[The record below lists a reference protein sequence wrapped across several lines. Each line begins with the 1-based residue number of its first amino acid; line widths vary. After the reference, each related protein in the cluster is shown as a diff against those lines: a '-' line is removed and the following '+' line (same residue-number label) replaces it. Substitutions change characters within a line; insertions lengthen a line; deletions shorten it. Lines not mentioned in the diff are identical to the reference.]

1 MQLDQLKRWQWA
13 LIGIIVGLMI
23 AYVRTGVEPDN
34 SVSMSLSVRE
44 FSQEV
49 GVDDLPGNRQR
60 IEDIVLHPPSDPA
73 ESAYRKAVQIVTFK
87 RAVFDE
93 QRKGWVYKPAAIKV
107 ELPFKAPGRDGGDY
121 GGSFE
126 NYMKA
131 VQGEN
136 KAVTYQFAWWEIPK
150 YQYAIWTAGC
160 LVIIG
165 GAWPTIVNVLV
176 GAGLGPQKKEEDYDL
191 ERFGKGKQ
199 EKAKAPSGRR
209 GMTAAEQSQLARMTE
224 NLESDL
230 APSGAPRTGG
240 VMAVAATEQP
250 VRKLDGKALE
260 VVVTQKEEEDKEY
273 KGEFYPVAKSGQK
286 KEDNS

>member
-73 ESAYRKAVQIVTFK
+73 ESAYHKAVQIVTFK

-107 ELPFKAPGRDGGDY
+107 ELPFKAPGREGGDY

-131 VQGEN
+131 VQEEN
-136 KAVTYQFAWWEIPK
+136 KAVTYQFAWWEVPRD
-150 YQYAIWTAGC
+150 QYLIWTAGC
-160 LVIIG
+160 LVVIG
-165 GAWPTIVNVLV
+165 GVWPTIISLLV
-176 GAGLGPQKKEEDYDL
+176 GAGLGPQKKEADYDL
-191 ERFGKGKQ
+191 DRFGRGKTKT
-199 EKAKAPSGRR
+199 ETAPAARR
-209 GMTAAEQSQLARMTE
+209 GMTTAEQSQLA
-224 NLESDL
+224 NLTQNMESDL
-230 APSGAPRTGG
+230 SPSGMARTSGG
-240 VMAVAATEQP
+240 VAATASEQP

-260 VVVTQKEEEDKEY
+260 VAQTEKEEEDKEY

-286 KEDNS
+286 KEDK